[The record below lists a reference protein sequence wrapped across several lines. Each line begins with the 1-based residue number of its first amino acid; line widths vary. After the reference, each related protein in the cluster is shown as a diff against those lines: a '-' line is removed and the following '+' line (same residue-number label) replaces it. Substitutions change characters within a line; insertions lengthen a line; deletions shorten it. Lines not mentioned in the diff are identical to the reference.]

1 MVMWAFLVLLI
12 VISGVFFLRLI
23 LVMRNSIS
31 GLKTAITIKGLIMIN
46 IKVGDKW
53 VITSDSLQFILN
65 KKIVAKSGIKKGEVY
80 LKALGYYPRM
90 SQLVNGLIHFHLH
103 DSDVKSISALA
114 DELERISSLCGDAFT
129 AARGLSA
136 G

>member
-1 MVMWAFLVLLI
+1 M
-12 VISGVFFLRLI
+12 
-23 LVMRNSIS
+23 
-31 GLKTAITIKGLIMIN
+31 MIN

-65 KKIVAKSGIKKGEVY
+65 KKKVAQSGIKKGEVY
-80 LKALGYYPRM
+80 LEAVGYYPRM
-90 SQLVNGLIHFHLH
+90 SQLVNGLIHFQVR

-114 DELERISSLCGDAFT
+114 DELERISAMCGDAFT
-129 AARGLSA
+129 AAGGLSA

>member
-1 MVMWAFLVLLI
+1 
-12 VISGVFFLRLI
+12 
-23 LVMRNSIS
+23 
-31 GLKTAITIKGLIMIN
+31 MIN

-114 DELERISSLCGDAFT
+114 DELERISSLCSDAFSQK
-129 AARGLSA
+129 G
-136 G
+136 

>member
-1 MVMWAFLVLLI
+1 MGVSRFVNSNSLL
-12 VISGVFFLRLI
+12 FFLRLI
-23 LVMRNSIS
+23 LVIRISIS

-65 KKIVAKSGIKKGEVY
+65 KKIVAKSGIKKGEGY

-103 DSDVKSISALA
+103 DSDVKSISVLA